1 MFETFKNAWKSKD
14 LRKKLLFTLLIIVL
28 FRIGVAIPVPFL
40 DASKLSTLMGDA
52 SLLGY
57 MNMLTGG
64 ALSKATIFA
73 MSVTPYI
80 NASIIIQL
88 LTVAIPALERLA
100 KDGGEMGR
108 KKINKITRYTSVG
121 LGLVQAIGFYF
132 LLRSEGA
139 VQYTTGWSGIFASF
153 VICAA
158 FTAGTALI
166 MWLGELVNEKG
177 IGNGIS
183 IIIFA
188 GILSRG
194 PHAANTLW
202 QYWKLAQGGDI
213 QYYFLVPA
221 IILLFI
227 AVIAFVVVLTNA
239 ERRIPVQYAKR
250 VVGRKMYGGQ
260 SSHIPIKVNLSGVMP
275 VIFASSILAIP
286 STIGAFMGA
295 DMNTGV
301 WRWFSY
307 SSWLYAAIYFI
318 LIIGFNY
325 FYAATQYN
333 PIEMANNLRKSNG
346 AIPGYRPGKPT
357 SDFIQRVLS
366 KIIFLGAIFLGIVAI
381 LPIAI
386 GNVAHMNIALGGTSM
401 LIVVG
406 VALDTSRTLESQMMM
421 RHYKGFLE

>member
-1 MFETFKNAWKSKD
+1 M
-14 LRKKLLFTLLIIVL
+14 V
-28 FRIGVAIPVPFL
+28 V
-40 DASKLSTLMGDA
+40 
-52 SLLGY
+52 
-57 MNMLTGG
+57 
-64 ALSKATIFA
+64 
-73 MSVTPYI
+73 
-80 NASIIIQL
+80 
-88 LTVAIPALERLA
+88 
-100 KDGGEMGR
+100 
-108 KKINKITRYTSVG
+108 
-121 LGLVQAIGFYF
+121 
-132 LLRSEGA
+132 
-139 VQYTTGWSGIFASF
+139 F
-153 VICAA
+153 VI
-158 FTAGTALI
+158 
-166 MWLGELVNEKG
+166 
-177 IGNGIS
+177 
-183 IIIFA
+183 
-188 GILSRG
+188 
-194 PHAANTLW
+194 
-202 QYWKLAQGGDI
+202 
-213 QYYFLVPA
+213 
-221 IILLFI
+221 LLQD
-227 AVIAFVVVLTNA
+227 A

>member
-1 MFETFKNAWKSKD
+1 
-14 LRKKLLFTLLIIVL
+14 
-28 FRIGVAIPVPFL
+28 
-40 DASKLSTLMGDA
+40 
-52 SLLGY
+52 
-57 MNMLTGG
+57 
-64 ALSKATIFA
+64 
-73 MSVTPYI
+73 
-80 NASIIIQL
+80 
-88 LTVAIPALERLA
+88 
-100 KDGGEMGR
+100 MGR

-188 GILSRG
+188 GILYRG